1 LRESEPA
8 LAAALESE
16 ALRLGPLLE
25 RMKAAQLRARNEAL
39 LTIVADV
46 AKRYRRAKDRRGA
59 LDYDDLIGKTLAM
72 LERMPGSWVHYKLD
86 RGIDH
91 VLIDEAQDTSPQQ
104 WEIVTRL
111 VGEFFSGEGARE
123 GTMRTL
129 FAVGDEKQ
137 SIFSFQGAVM
147 REFDFRRS
155 GFAKSFGDAEL
166 TFKSVNFNYSF
177 RSGAGVLKAVDATFR
192 NAEIF
197 SSITSDKD
205 GMARHIELPDASP
218 GTVDLWELEEPDDRQ
233 DIEGWRAPF
242 DAKPETS
249 PQVKLARRVA
259 RDIAG
264 MIGRDSILRDGVPQ
278 PVSAGDILILVRRR
292 GELFES
298 VIQALKQAHVEV
310 AGADRLKLTEHIAV
324 IDLMALADALLLQ
337 RDDLSLAIALKSPLF
352 GLNDDHLMT
361 LAPGRAGTL
370 REALFAQRDVAPY
383 DAAWARLEACERRA
397 HEKPFSFYAW
407 LLGGA
412 EGRARILR
420 RLGPEANDALDEFLE
435 LALSYEQREA
445 ATLQGF
451 MNWLRAADIEIKRDM
466 DVARPEVRVM
476 TVHGA
481 KGLEAP
487 IVYLADTTMPPRSR
501 DSLIRIAQP
510 DAPDG
515 TKPCTIWA
523 GSKKGDTALF
533 ATAREAATQETKDE
547 YRRLLYVAMTR
558 AAQRLVIAG
567 YRPGNSNEID
577 PHSWYALM
585 RDGLEASDLDAQTLE
600 TDDGPVRRFRKVG
613 DKDLPQVAA
622 AEAAPP
628 ANDNPPWLRQRAKA
642 ETEPRRWERPSDGED
657 GATHESATP
666 SQDFRAQAARRG
678 TLVHRLLQSLPD
690 VAADHRASAAATFLA
705 RNAADWPQAEREAL
719 EARVLELLADS
730 RFANLFAGDSRAEVP
745 LVGTLTQKGGEIVN
759 ISGQIDRLIVTDDT
773 ILIADF
779 KTNRVPPRTPDAI
792 PPAYLRQMTLYRA
805 LLKKLYPQRSVRAV
819 LIWTETPEIMEIS
832 EAALEAELT
841 RITT

>member
-1 LRESEPA
+1 MTATGPRKSLLTKGLRESEPA
-8 LAAALESE
+8 LAAALDSE
-16 ALRLGPLLE
+16 ASRLDPMIE

-39 LTIVADV
+39 LTIVAEV

-111 VGEFFSGEGARE
+111 VSEFTSGEGAHQ
-123 GTMRTL
+123 GAVRTL

-147 REFDFRRS
+147 REFDLRRRD
-155 GFAKSFGDAEL
+155 FERRFGAAQL
-166 TFKSVNFNYSF
+166 SFKSVNFNYSF
-177 RSGAGVLKAVDATFR
+177 RSGAGVLDAVDATFR
-192 NAEIF
+192 DAEIF
-197 SSITSDKD
+197 RSITSDAR
-205 GMARHIELPDASP
+205 GMAAHEALKDAAPS
-218 GTVDLWELEEPDDRQ
+218 TVDLWELEEPEDRPE
-233 DIEGWRAPF
+233 IEGWRAPF

-249 PQVKLARRVA
+249 PQVRLARRIA
-259 RDIAG
+259 RDIAA

-324 IDLMALADALLLQ
+324 TDLMALADAMLLQ

-352 GLNDDHLMT
+352 GLDDSHLMA
-361 LAPGRAGTL
+361 LAPGRKGTL
-370 REALFAQRDVAPY
+370 REALRAQSHLAPY
-383 DAAWARLEACERRA
+383 DAVWARLEACERRA
-397 HEKPFSFYAW
+397 HDKPFSFYAW
-407 LLGGA
+407 LLGGDG
-412 EGRARILR
+412 GRARMLR
-420 RLGPEANDALDEFLE
+420 RLGLEANDALDEFLE

-487 IVYLADTTMPPRSR
+487 IVYLADTTMPPRAR

-510 DAPDG
+510 DAPADARV
-515 TKPCTIWA
+515 CTIWA

-558 AAQRLVIAG
+558 AAQRLIVG
-567 YRPGNSNEID
+567 GHRPGNSNEID

-585 RDGLEASDLDAQTLE
+585 RDGLEASGLDVQTIA
-600 TDDGPVRRFRKVG
+600 TDDGPVRRFRKSG
-613 DKDLPQVAA
+613 DVDLPRVPAA
-622 AEAAPP
+622 ASYRTSQAQIRHGCATARSPRPNRADGCGPPTPTTARRVRAATMPHEFSRTSRAARHAGPP
-628 ANDNPPWLRQRAKA
+628 SAAIAARCRQRSSRIGCKSFSGTQCRRLDAGRSRGTGKSRA
-642 ETEPRRWERPSDGED
+642 GVAGGSALCGLVCRRQPRR
-657 GATHESATP
+657 GAACRHA
-666 SQDFRAQAARRG
+666 DAKGRRG
-678 TLVHRLLQSLPD
+678 RQYFGPD
-690 VAADHRASAAATFLA
+690 
-705 RNAADWPQAEREAL
+705 
-719 EARVLELLADS
+719 
-730 RFANLFAGDSRAEVP
+730 
-745 LVGTLTQKGGEIVN
+745 
-759 ISGQIDRLIVTDDT
+759 
-773 ILIADF
+773 
-779 KTNRVPPRTPDAI
+779 
-792 PPAYLRQMTLYRA
+792 
-805 LLKKLYPQRSVRAV
+805 
-819 LIWTETPEIMEIS
+819 
-832 EAALEAELT
+832 
-841 RITT
+841 